1 MNEGQGRRRSFR
13 RVPSANPL
21 VVGALLGALL
31 GLFGAYLYQ
40 RRAQEQVDA
49 PAFSKAKAVKLG
61 FGVLSLLRQIVNLA
75 RI

>member
-1 MNEGQGRRRSFR
+1 MGDSKGPR
-13 RVPSANPL
+13 RVEANQPLANPL

-40 RRAQEQVDA
+40 RRAEEQADA
-49 PAFSKAKAVKLG
+49 PQLSTAKAVKLG
-61 FGVLSLLRQIVNLA
+61 FGVLSLLRQIANLA